1 MNIKTIHY
9 GQIHRGEFEQKI
21 LDCLTDKDQTV
32 SQIRTELIRKGIKA
46 PAPIIRE
53 RLDVFSHFNKIIKSE
68 HSTPQCFKFRNL
80 PKPAF
85 KVGNKVEPINYEHT
99 LASGCERYPHAYV
112 VNVSPF
118 QLISERGD
126 MYWSCTVKP
135 EGFRIISESIEM
147 PKAVTERMALQGLLI
162 PSSNIEKV
170 CTCPSGDGSLQ
181 WPCPVHPPDDIHE
194 AAIRHGMSTRSVRW
208 PANAAGNFGCVQ
220 VPMEAAAE
228 AKKMQQIANLIDA
241 GVITVEESKVIASS
255 EKFITGQWVVAEHSD
270 TVWCISAIKTGMAYL
285 ESNEHPGW
293 WCSLSKLRTA
303 TVMEML
309 KTIQANQAIIQTGG
323 MVYDFGQPMHCKC
336 EVQVNHAALPTIE
349 EKYKNLKSLI
359 RSYFEHI
366 SNIYDFGHGSHES
379 FTKSRAIAEKINKII
394 EDEL

>member
-32 SQIRTELIRKGIKA
+32 SQIRAELIRKGIKA

-68 HSTPQCFKFRNL
+68 YSSAHCFLFRCL

-85 KVGNKVEPINYEHT
+85 RVGNKVEPINYEHT

-118 QLISERGD
+118 QLISECGD
-126 MYWSCTVKP
+126 MFWSVSAKP
-135 EGFRIISESIEM
+135 EGFRIISESILM
-147 PKAVTERMALQGLLI
+147 PKAVTDRMVVQGLLSQSPTVDI
-162 PSSNIEKV
+162 V

-181 WPCPVHPPDDIHE
+181 WPCPVHPPDGIHE
-194 AAIRHGMSTRSVRW
+194 VASSHDIPKCTVRW
-208 PANAAGNFGCVQ
+208 PANPIGNFGCVQ
-220 VPMEAAAE
+220 MPMEEAAE
-228 AKKMQQIANLIDA
+228 VERKKEI
-241 GVITVEESKVIASS
+241 VEI
-255 EKFITGQWVVAEHSD
+255 
-270 TVWCISAIKTGMAYL
+270 
-285 ESNEHPGW
+285 
-293 WCSLSKLRTA
+293 
-303 TVMEML
+303 L
-309 KTIQANQAIIQTGG
+309 KTMQDNKAIILPDG
-323 MVYDFGQPMHCKC
+323 MYYDFGQPMHCKC

-349 EKYKNLKSLI
+349 EKYNNLKSLI
-359 RSYFEHI
+359 GDYFNHL

-379 FTKSRAIAEKINKII
+379 FTKSRIIAQQINKII